1 MKKKLSLILCLC
13 FMVLGLTAC
22 GEDPKTVDYFGKTY
36 DEMQSYL
43 EQEAAALVS
52 LDDES
57 RTYVQAY
64 GNDTAL
70 ELLESWDE
78 AVAGLDDYQG
88 LGEFTITKTQD
99 TITAEQIVKYT
110 GRDVIITYVYEYNYE
125 TKTAELADANADKVY
140 TLGEKM
146 TKAALNTLMGMGTV
160 FVVLILI
167 SLIIYCFRFISVIQD
182 KLAGR
187 KSGKTSAEDA
197 VVEQIGQREE
207 QQLTDDL
214 ELVAVISAA
223 IAASEGTSADGFV
236 VRSIHRR

>member
-22 GEDPKTVDYFGKTY
+22 GEDPKTIDYYGNSY
-36 DEMQSYL
+36 DQMQTYL
-43 EQEAAALVS
+43 EGDAIQLVN
-52 LDDES
+52 LTDEGRANIQYS
-57 RTYVQAY
+57 
-64 GNDTAL
+64 GNEDAIA
-70 ELLESWDE
+70 LLESWDE
-78 AVAGLDDYQG
+78 ATEGLEDYQG
-88 LGEFTITKTQD
+88 LGEFTITKTQE
-99 TITAEQIVKYT
+99 TVTAEQIIKYT

-125 TKTAELADANADKVY
+125 TKSLELTDTNADKVY

-146 TKAALNTLMGMGTV
+146 SKAGLNTLMGMGTV

-182 KLAGR
+182 KIANR
-187 KSGKTSAEDA
+187 KSGTAKAEDD
-197 VVEQIGQREE
+197 VVDQISQREE

-223 IAASEGTSADGFV
+223 IAASEGTSTDGFV